1 MFGIKS
7 KLLGIRDDKLYEK
20 GKEKKKTENRNRTR
34 DHYIW
39 LVMNLYDDIEHIRRI
54 LKIKMIK

>member
-1 MFGIKS
+1 MTSYMKRA
-7 KLLGIRDDKLYEK
+7 KR
-20 GKEKKKTENRNRTR
+20 KKKTENRNRTR